1 MIADRYIYAKLIADA
16 GVAALV
22 STRIYPVI
30 APQDAVYPLIT
41 YSAVYTPAD
50 NSKNEDAT
58 HDSCAFTLRC
68 WAGDTPTK
76 SGYDMASDL
85 DVAVRAALDY
95 VDGSGAGV
103 TAGGVTINACEWVS
117 STDGLEEG
125 NSAPGGAPYFF
136 REALYNIREQR

>member
-58 HDSCAFTLRC
+58 HDNCAFTLRC

-103 TAGGVTINACEWVS
+103 TAGGVTINASNGFPVP
-117 STDGLEEG
+117 TDWKRATAHQAERHIFSERR
-125 NSAPGGAPYFF
+125 YTT
-136 REALYNIREQR
+136 

>member
-1 MIADRYIYAKLIADA
+1 MIADRYIYAKLIASA
-16 GVAALV
+16 GVTALV

-30 APQDAVYPLIT
+30 APQDAIYPLIT

-58 HDSCAFTLRC
+58 HDNCAFTLRL
-68 WAGDTPTK
+68 WHAQ
-76 SGYDMASDL
+76 YDGASSL

-95 VDGSGAGV
+95 VDGAGAGV
-103 TAGGVTINACEWVS
+103 TAGGVIINACEWVS